1 MRCAEPNIIASSTVG
16 RTRAALSLAFITHPD
31 CLLHDMGRT
40 HPECPARLRAIDDQL
55 IASGL
60 SNYLLHAEAP
70 LARREHLA
78 RVHAAGYIDA
88 IESQSPQTGLIHLD
102 PDTVM
107 CPDTLKAA
115 QRAAGAGLLATDM
128 VMRGETQT
136 AFCSVRPPG
145 HHAESNRAMGFCI
158 FNNVAVAA
166 AHALEHYGLK
176 RVAIADFD
184 VHHGNGTEE
193 IFRDDER
200 VLMVSTFQ
208 HPFYPYSGI
217 DGYSERMVNI
227 PLAAYSGGA
236 AFRAA
241 VQDHWL
247 PALERF
253 KPEMFF
259 MSAGFDAHRD
269 DDMAMLR
276 LVEADYAWVTQQ
288 LKAVADKYA
297 LGRIVSLLEG
307 GYELHALGRSVATHL
322 KALGEI

>member
-1 MRCAEPNIIASSTVG
+1 
-16 RTRAALSLAFITHPD
+16 
-31 CLLHDMGRT
+31 MGRT

-60 SNYLLHAEAP
+60 SNYLLHADAP
-70 LARREHLA
+70 LAGREHLG
-78 RVHAAGYIDA
+78 RVHAAAYLDE
-88 IESQSPQTGLIHLD
+88 IESKSPRAGLIHLD
-102 PDTVM
+102 PDTAM

-115 QRAAGAGLLATDM
+115 QRAAGAAVHATDM
-128 VMRGETQT
+128 VMKGEAQA

-145 HHAESNRAMGFCI
+145 HHAERGRAMGFCL

-166 AHALEHYGLK
+166 AHALEHHGLK

-193 IFRDDER
+193 IFRHDER
-200 VLMVSTFQ
+200 VLMVSTYQ

-217 DGYSERMVNI
+217 DGRSERMVNI
-227 PLAAYSGGA
+227 PLAAYSGGPE
-236 AFRAA
+236 FRAA
-241 VQDHWL
+241 VRDHWL

-253 KPEMFF
+253 KPEMLFI
-259 MSAGFDAHRD
+259 SAGFDAHRD

-288 LKAVADKYA
+288 LKTVAGKYA
-297 LGRIVSLLEG
+297 QGRIVSLLEG